1 MTMGLDVTDVQ
12 KALKG
17 ARYPAS
23 SDDLAE
29 RAVSN
34 GADSDLINVLRDL
47 DRDRLDGPDEVMH
60 ELRGKLGND

>member
-1 MTMGLDVTDVQ
+1 MGFDVTEVQ

-17 ARYPAS
+17 ASYPAS

-29 RAVSN
+29 RALSN
-34 GADSDLINVLRDL
+34 GADSDLVDVLRDL
-47 DRDRLDGPDEVMH
+47 DRDRIDGPDEVMR